1 MEQKKKVEIEP
12 CDAKGYIQTCRNRM
26 GVTVNMM
33 CASCLFKEQTKKLRR
48 RYCTKHQV
56 EVRPDQVCKL
66 WQMRF

>member
-33 CASCLFKEQTKKLRR
+33 CASC
-48 RYCTKHQV
+48 
-56 EVRPDQVCKL
+56 
-66 WQMRF
+66 

>member
-33 CASCLFKEQTKKLRR
+33 CASCEHKKVTRVR
-48 RYCTKHQV
+48 KNRYCTRHK
-56 EVRPDQVCKL
+56 R
-66 WQMRF
+66 R